1 MTATTTET
9 TIDWE
14 KCWQLATQLGAHTRA
29 LIVEHD
35 YEGAREWALQMI
47 SQQGDGSPVNS
58 QRALSYFELAVLL
71 GHRAN
76 EVQEEAR
83 LDWDAL
89 LVKASTLQRSVQEK
103 VDAEKAA
110 AEKAK
115 AVAKAA
121 GAQEAEPDEQ
131 EEVDGDERDDG

>member
-14 KCWQLATQLGAHTRA
+14 ACWSLASRLGVHTRT
-29 LIVEHD
+29 LIVDRD
-35 YEGAREWALQMI
+35 YEGAREWALQMARAH
-47 SQQGDGSPVNS
+47 GDASPPNGP
-58 QRALSYFELAVLL
+58 RAISYFELAVLL
-71 GHRAN
+71 GYRAN
-76 EVQEEAR
+76 EIQEDSR

-89 LVKASTLQRSVQEK
+89 LAKVSTLQRSVQEK

-115 AVAKAA
+115 AEAKAV
-121 GAQEAEPDEQ
+121 AQEAEPEEQDEASG
-131 EEVDGDERDDG
+131 DG